1 MSFRNN
7 DIVFTILLLGAVFI
21 PLDLYDGV
29 NCSSG
34 WIFCS
39 PTINCTQLWV
49 SELTTSVFTILL
61 MGAVFY
67 PWIFMMVLMV
77 QAVEYFSSTYL
88 LAPVGWPTI
97 MSLQNNDSVFTIM
110 EIVALSLIIF
120 ALSLSL
126 SFRSL
131 IFNFIDNV
139 KPQPDPKGKI
149 SKFEF
154 RVLRIVDGTGF
165 VFSKIT
171 IIIFRRHQGPLTE
184 TSLKTRSI
192 QS

>member
-1 MSFRNN
+1 
-7 DIVFTILLLGAVFI
+7 
-21 PLDLYDGV
+21 
-29 NCSSG
+29 
-34 WIFCS
+34 
-39 PTINCTQLWV
+39 
-49 SELTTSVFTILL
+49 
-61 MGAVFY
+61 
-67 PWIFMMVLMV
+67 
-77 QAVEYFSSTYL
+77 
-88 LAPVGWPTI
+88 

-110 EIVALSLIIF
+110 EIVTLSLIIF
-120 ALSLSL
+120 ALALSL

-154 RVLRIVDGTGF
+154 RVHRIVDGTGF

-192 QS
+192 LS

>member
-1 MSFRNN
+1 MLHFRWL
-7 DIVFTILLLGAVFI
+7 FLL
-21 PLDLYDGV
+21 Y
-29 NCSSG
+29 
-34 WIFCS
+34 
-39 PTINCTQLWV
+39 
-49 SELTTSVFTILL
+49 
-61 MGAVFY
+61 
-67 PWIFMMVLMV
+67 
-77 QAVEYFSSTYL
+77 
-88 LAPVGWPTI
+88 
-97 MSLQNNDSVFTIM
+97 
-110 EIVALSLIIF
+110 
-120 ALSLSL
+120 LSLSL

-154 RVLRIVDGTGF
+154 RVHRIVDGTGF

-192 QS
+192 RSLYQVMHLISYLITHILNSTCISLTTNQKVLNCDHRHSSRSNPWNIIICVPSKRRSKNIPIYDLMRILGI

>member
-1 MSFRNN
+1 
-7 DIVFTILLLGAVFI
+7 
-21 PLDLYDGV
+21 
-29 NCSSG
+29 
-34 WIFCS
+34 
-39 PTINCTQLWV
+39 
-49 SELTTSVFTILL
+49 
-61 MGAVFY
+61 
-67 PWIFMMVLMV
+67 MMVLMV
-77 QAVEYFSSTYL
+77 QVVEYFSSTYL

-139 KPQPDPKGKI
+139 KPQPDPKGEI

-154 RVLRIVDGTGF
+154 KVHSIVDGITGF
-165 VFSKIT
+165 VISHKLQLLFSGDTKV
-171 IIIFRRHQGPLTE
+171 H
-184 TSLKTRSI
+184 
-192 QS
+192 